1 MKLWLISV
9 LDTAYLI
16 DSMLILYMINKLIH
30 LSETLKFQEREI
42 KNAPHLLF
50 VWLLLLLVPF
60 VLPSLLGLHPRGY
73 VLNKLVGR
81 SNALCMD
88 FSWPYWSRSCHHW
101 GYLPSI
107 IGCIHFGISELSC
120 ERNWHFP
127 QSHFIY
133 GLLVFTHTCV
143 TARLNSAVDSSIPI
157 LFLEITT
164 LAPRVSFHTHP
175 AHPSLLLIF

>member
-42 KNAPHLLF
+42 KNPPHLLF

-81 SNALCMD
+81 SNPSWID

-107 IGCIHFGISELSC
+107 IECIHFGISELSS
-120 ERNWHFP
+120 ERNWPFP

-143 TARLNSAVDSSIPI
+143 TARINSAVDSNISI

-164 LAPRVSFHTHP
+164 LAPTVSFHTHP
-175 AHPSLLLIF
+175 AHRSILWIF